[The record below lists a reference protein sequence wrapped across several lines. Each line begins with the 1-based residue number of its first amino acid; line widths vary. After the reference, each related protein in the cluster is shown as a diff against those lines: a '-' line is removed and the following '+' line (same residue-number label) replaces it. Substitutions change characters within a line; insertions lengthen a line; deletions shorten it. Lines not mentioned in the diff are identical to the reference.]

1 MKLEF
6 LVISAK
12 ASTIIAAIPVF
23 IMLWNSKTLLKRSF
37 GFALLG
43 IYSSHFLSGVFEQVS
58 CYLFKNA
65 FPVYHFYNLSL
76 SFFFY
81 WLFSKKLSNP
91 KFKNVA
97 LLLLVIILSAEFF
110 DFFFRGG
117 LFSDN
122 NLAYL
127 YLQVYTVIFYFL
139 YLADTFKN
147 APNSLVNSRSEFG
160 IYSAIF
166 VFAILQFLFAL
177 IENDFSES
185 LGLNSW
191 TNMIWGSYVC
201 SYIIF
206 LIISSYLLW
215 KNMRSSPN

>member
-12 ASTIIAAIPVF
+12 ASTIVAAIPVF

-58 CYLFKNA
+58 CYLFKNT

-76 SFFFY
+76 SFFYY

-97 LLLLVIILSAEFF
+97 LLLLVIMLSAEFF

-117 LFSDN
+117 LFCN
-122 NLAYL
+122 NNVAYPV
-127 YLQVYTVIFYFL
+127 LQVSVIMFYFL
-139 YLADTFKN
+139 YLMDTFKN
-147 APNSLVNSRSEFG
+147 APETLIYSRSEFG
-160 IYSAIF
+160 IYSTIF

-177 IENDFSES
+177 IENDIRYS
-185 LGLNSW
+185 LTTSSW
-191 TNMIWGSYVC
+191 ASVLWAIFVW
-201 SYIIF
+201 SYIVY
-206 LIISSYLLW
+206 LIISSYLIW